1 MSGKEEVGESLALV
15 VYNGSASRI
24 NETGLQLYPVSEY
37 DSGGGLPY
45 APVDWP
51 NVGDKWG
58 WRTGKRATN
67 SGTFKDRYLY
77 LPERFQAPK
86 DGKKNA
92 FRSKTSIKKFVQSEY
107 PSMDID
113 QFFASFNWMIPSKQS
128 PNSKDIGFDSDTNER
143 TTSSGTKMQP
153 LQSDSPF
160 GAIICKAGNRIC
172 SSLTAE
178 NPLTGTRFC
187 DLCCSEPGFCGDCCC
202 ILCRKLITLDYDG
215 YSYIRCEATVVDGH
229 ICGHVSHLE
238 CALRGYMAG
247 TVGGSIN
254 LDAEYL
260 CRYCDSRTD
269 LVPHAL
275 KLLNICTSV
284 ASYADIEKILNVGI
298 CILRGS
304 QKSSAKELLHC
315 IESINAKLMKGVSI
329 QDAFKK
335 EICVDSTVLPVVNKY
350 QKHLVQTKLQYDQKI
365 KLESLGK
372 NMKEELFIAQPVH
385 QLNAIQLLLG
395 PN

>member
-1 MSGKEEVGESLALV
+1 
-15 VYNGSASRI
+15 
-24 NETGLQLYPVSEY
+24 
-37 DSGGGLPY
+37 
-45 APVDWP
+45 
-51 NVGDKWG
+51 
-58 WRTGKRATN
+58 
-67 SGTFKDRYLY
+67 
-77 LPERFQAPK
+77 
-86 DGKKNA
+86 
-92 FRSKTSIKKFVQSEY
+92 
-107 PSMDID
+107 
-113 QFFASFNWMIPSKQS
+113 
-128 PNSKDIGFDSDTNER
+128 
-143 TTSSGTKMQP
+143 MQP
-153 LQSDSPF
+153 LLSDSPF
-160 GAIICKAGNRIC
+160 GAITCKAGNRIC

-238 CALRGYMAG
+238 CALRAYMAG

-304 QKSSAKELLHC
+304 QKSSAKELLHR
-315 IESINAKLMKGVSI
+315 IELINAKLMKGVSI

-350 QKHLVQTKLQYDQKI
+350 QKHLVQTNLQYDQKI

-372 NMKEELFIAQPVH
+372 SMKEELFIAQPVH
-385 QLNAIQLLLG
+385 QLNVIQLLLG